1 MNSNSGDK
9 KRGQATFLGEAKGA
23 RPHFAAR
30 GGLIV
35 LSQDGSSRPLSLTSI
50 GDVTP
55 RGFITLEPSP
65 SGTKANFLSV
75 SNTPLIAS

>member
-1 MNSNSGDK
+1 MGRLGDK

-23 RPHFAAR
+23 RPHFAALG

-55 RGFITLEPSP
+55 REFITNSLKRVVWCRSP
-65 SGTKANFLSV
+65 L
-75 SNTPLIAS
+75 PLRF